1 MILSLARIQ
10 HIKVMRRRNT
20 YPSVQCRHPF
30 IRLPTRT
37 PMPPRYTRPAIIL
50 HWLIALLILC
60 GFCVGLYMT
69 GLKFSPTKLSLYSY
83 HKWIG
88 VSVFTLAVL
97 RALWR
102 LTHTPPA
109 LPATMPDWQRAF
121 AGALHLL
128 LYVLILVIPLTGWLY
143 SSAAGVPTVPFGI
156 SALQLPDLL
165 DRNKEMA
172 DSLRFLHMTL
182 NYTLAT
188 LVALHVAAAFKHQFI
203 DKDGLLSR
211 MNPF

>member
-1 MILSLARIQ
+1 
-10 HIKVMRRRNT
+10 
-20 YPSVQCRHPF
+20 
-30 IRLPTRT
+30 
-37 PMPPRYTRPAIIL
+37 MPPRYTRPAIFL
-50 HWLIALLILC
+50 HWLIALLIVC

-83 HKWIG
+83 HKWTG
-88 VSVFTLAVL
+88 VTIFTLALL
-97 RALWR
+97 RVLWR
-102 LTHTPPA
+102 LTHKPPP
-109 LPATMPDWQRAF
+109 LPATVPAWQQSA

-128 LYVLILVIPLTGWLY
+128 LYLLILVIPLTGWLY

-156 SALQLPDLL
+156 AALQLPDLL
-165 DRNKEMA
+165 ERNKETA

-182 NYTLAT
+182 NYSLAT
-188 LVALHVAAAFKHQFI
+188 LVGLHVLAALKHQFL

>member
-1 MILSLARIQ
+1 
-10 HIKVMRRRNT
+10 
-20 YPSVQCRHPF
+20 
-30 IRLPTRT
+30 
-37 PMPPRYTRPAIIL
+37 MPPRYTRPAILL
-50 HWLIALLILC
+50 HWLIALLIVC

-88 VSVFTLAVL
+88 VTVFTLAVL
-97 RALWR
+97 RLLWR
-102 LTHTPPA
+102 LTHQPPP
-109 LPATMPDWQRAF
+109 LPEDMPAWQRSA

-128 LYVLILVIPLTGWLY
+128 LYLLILIIPLTGWLY

-156 SALQLPDLL
+156 AALQLPDLL
-165 DRNKEMA
+165 ERNKETA

-182 NYTLAT
+182 NYSMAT
-188 LVALHVAAAFKHQFI
+188 LVAMHVLAALKHQFL